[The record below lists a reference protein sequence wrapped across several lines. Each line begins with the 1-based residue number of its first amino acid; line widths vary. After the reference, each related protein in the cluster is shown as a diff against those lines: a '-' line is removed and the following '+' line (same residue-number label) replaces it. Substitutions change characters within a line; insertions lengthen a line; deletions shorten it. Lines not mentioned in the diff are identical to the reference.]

1 MTFAAKTGAAA
12 LLGCLALP
20 AGPAA
25 AQSDDVPLIMLKPQ
39 GAGALSSLRLEKL
52 YAAIRKRSDKARGQ
66 VLPLTKTEVWVVPKA
81 NVEGVRKA
89 AAGAS
94 ESVCKIASRW
104 RTASSACPAPARS
117 APGRTGP
124 ASSGGSGCIGPNGP
138 VSRRSTTPISRG
150 NSTRSLA
157 TAASR

>member
-52 YAAIRKRSDKARGQ
+52 CGNPQALRQGQ
-66 VLPLTKTEVWVVPKA
+66 
-81 NVEGVRKA
+81 G
-89 AAGAS
+89 
-94 ESVCKIASRW
+94 
-104 RTASSACPAPARS
+104 
-117 APGRTGP
+117 PG
-124 ASSGGSGCIGPNGP
+124 
-138 VSRRSTTPISRG
+138 
-150 NSTRSLA
+150 
-157 TAASR
+157 AASDQDRGLGGP